1 MKLRRIALPLGPV
14 LAGLVYLLCRTIVGM
29 DHAPSAA
36 AAVTI
41 LCAAWWCTEAIPIPA
56 TALVP
61 FALFPFLD
69 VLDHAQLARAYGDQF
84 ILLFLGGFMLS
95 KAAEKS
101 GTHLRVARGMLRLV
115 GTSSSPRIVIGFMLA
130 TAFCSM
136 WISNTATALIML
148 PAAIAVIERKPE
160 ARKFAV
166 ALLLGIAYGASIGGV
181 TTLIGTP
188 PNGVF
193 ASQYMKN
200 VGVDVAFFDWLK
212 VGIPVFVLM
221 FTVAAFYLTRGIE
234 PYGHFEMRERTPW
247 TPAQKRVL
255 AVIALVALGWITR
268 SAPFGGWASFYA
280 DPSIDKKPLVTDAT
294 VALLGV
300 VALFL
305 IPSGTRNAC
314 GDRERLLDWPTAVNI
329 PWGILILFGG
339 GLAIASSFN
348 ETGLDQQIGLALKS
362 VTDLPPVLVVL
373 ILCLGVTFLTEV
385 TSNTATATLLMPI
398 LAAMAIAAGLDP
410 ATYMIPAALS
420 CSFAFMLPVAT
431 PPNAIVFGSERIT
444 IRDMVRKGL
453 WLNLI
458 GAVIITAVCTVV
470 VDRKTG
476 IDGNRPEVSVG
487 AVESEDAPSST
498 NTDGD

>member
-1 MKLRRIALPLGPV
+1 MTLRRIALVLGPF
-14 LAGLVYLLCRTIVGM
+14 LAGLVYLLCRGLGSM
-29 DHAPSAA
+29 DHAPAAA
-36 AAVTI
+36 AAVTV
-41 LCAAWWCTEAIPIPA
+41 LCAAWWCTEALPIPA

-69 VLDHAQLARAYGDQF
+69 VLDHSQLARAYGDPF

-101 GTHLRVARGMLRLV
+101 DTHLRVARGMLRLV

-148 PAAIAVIERKPE
+148 PAAIAVIKNKPD
-160 ARKFAV
+160 AKKFTV

-181 TTLIGTP
+181 TTLIGSP

-193 ASQYMKN
+193 ASQYLEAIK
-200 VGVDVAFFDWLK
+200 VDVTFFDWFK
-212 VGIPVFVLM
+212 VGMPVFLIM
-221 FTVAAFYLTRGIE
+221 FAIAAFYLTRGLE
-234 PYGHFEMRERTPW
+234 PYGDFEMQKRTPW

-255 AVIALVALGWITR
+255 AVIALVALAWITR
-268 SAPFGGWASFYA
+268 AAPYGGWESFYA
-280 DPSIDKKPLVTDAT
+280 DPSIGKVPKVTDAT

-300 VALFL
+300 VAMFL
-305 IPSGTRNAC
+305 IPSGERTDKGERK
-314 GDRERLLDWPTAVNI
+314 RLLDWDTAVDI

-339 GLAIASSFN
+339 GLAIAASFKQ
-348 ETGLDQQIGLALKS
+348 TGLDQSIGTSLKAI
-362 VTDLPPVLVVL
+362 TDLPPILVVL
-373 ILCLGVTFLTEV
+373 VLCLSVTFLTEV

-431 PPNAIVFGSERIT
+431 PPNAIVFGSERLEIK
-444 IRDMVRKGL
+444 DMVRKGF
-453 WLNLI
+453 WLNII
-458 GAVIITAVCTVV
+458 GAFVITAVCTVV

-476 IDGNRPEVSVG
+476 IDGDRPEASVE
-487 AVESEDAPSST
+487 AVESDNATEES
-498 NTDGD
+498 N

>member
-1 MKLRRIALPLGPV
+1 MTLRRIALVLGPF
-14 LAGLVYLLCRTIVGM
+14 LAGLVYLLCRGLGSM
-29 DHAPSAA
+29 DHAPAAA
-36 AAVTI
+36 AAVTV

-69 VLDHAQLARAYGDQF
+69 VLDHSQLARAYGDPF

-101 GTHLRVARGMLRLV
+101 DTHLRVARGMLRLV

-148 PAAIAVIERKPE
+148 PAAIAVIKNKPD
-160 ARKFAV
+160 AKKFTV

-188 PNGVF
+188 PNAAF
-193 ASQYMKN
+193 ATIYKKQAEI
-200 VGVDVAFFDWLK
+200 DVAFSDWLK
-212 VGIPVFVLM
+212 VGVPVFVLM
-221 FTVAAFYLTRGIE
+221 FTIAAFYLTRGLE
-234 PYGHFEMRERTPW
+234 PYGDFEMKKRTPW

-255 AVIALVALGWITR
+255 AVITLVAIGWITR
-268 SAPFGGWASFYA
+268 TAPRGGWAEWF
-280 DPSIDKKPLVTDAT
+280 DLTLVHEAT

-300 VALFL
+300 VAMFL
-305 IPSGTRNAC
+305 IPSGERTDKGERK
-314 GDRERLLDWPTAVNI
+314 RLLDWDTAVDI

-339 GLAIASSFN
+339 GIAIAASFE
-348 ETGLDQQIGLALKS
+348 ETGLDQSIGTSLKAI
-362 VTDLPPVLVVL
+362 TDLPPILVVL
-373 ILCLGVTFLTEV
+373 VLCLVVTFLTEV
-385 TSNTATATLLMPI
+385 TSNTATAYLLMPI

-431 PPNAIVFGSERIT
+431 PPNAIVFASGQLAIK
-444 IRDMVRKGL
+444 DMMRKGL
-453 WLNLI
+453 WLNII
-458 GAVIITAVCTVV
+458 GAFVITAVCTVV

-476 IDGNRPEVSVG
+476 IDGDRPEVSVE
-487 AVESEDAPSST
+487 AVESDSAVEES
-498 NTDGD
+498 N

>member
-1 MKLRRIALPLGPV
+1 MKLRSIALPLGPV
-14 LAGLVYLLCRTIVGM
+14 LAGLVYLLCRAMAGM
-29 DHAPSAA
+29 DHAPAAA

-41 LCAAWWCTEAIPIPA
+41 LCATWWCTEAIPIPA

-69 VLDHAQLARAYGDQF
+69 VLDHSQLARAYGDPF

-101 GTHLRVARGMLRLV
+101 DTHLRVARGMLRLV
-115 GTSSSPRIVIGFMLA
+115 GTTSSPRIVIGFMAA

-148 PAAIAVIERKPE
+148 PAAIAVINNKPD
-160 ARKFAV
+160 ARKFGI

-193 ASQYMKN
+193 ASIYNKT
-200 VGVDVAFFDWLK
+200 VGAEVTFFDWLK

-221 FTVAAFYLTRGIE
+221 FAIAAFYLTRGLE
-234 PYGHFEMRERTPW
+234 PYGDFEMKERTAW

-268 SAPFGGWASFYA
+268 TAPFGGWASFYA
-280 DPSIDKKPLVTDAT
+280 DPAIDKKPLVTDAT

-300 VALFL
+300 LALFL
-305 IPSGTRNAC
+305 IPSGERTAK
-314 GDRERLLDWPTAVNI
+314 GERERLLDWQTAANI

-339 GLAIASSFN
+339 GLAIAAAFTQ
-348 ETGLDQQIGLALKS
+348 TGLDQSIGTSLKA
-362 VTDLPPVLVVL
+362 VTDLPPILVVL

-398 LAAMAIAAGLDP
+398 LAAMAIGAGLDP

-431 PPNAIVFGSERIT
+431 PPNAIVFGSERLDIK
-444 IRDMVRKGL
+444 DMVRKGF
-453 WLNLI
+453 WLNII
-458 GAVIITAVCTVV
+458 GAFVITGVCAVV

-476 IDGNRPEVSVG
+476 IDGDRPEVSVE
-487 AVESEDAPSST
+487 AVESPNDS
-498 NTDGD
+498 N

>member
-1 MKLRRIALPLGPV
+1 MKLRQIALPLGPV
-14 LAGLVYLLCRTIVGM
+14 LAGLVYLLCRWLGGM
-29 DHAPSAA
+29 DHAPAAA
-36 AAVTI
+36 AAVTV
-41 LCAAWWCTEAIPIPA
+41 LCATWWCTEALPIPA

-61 FALFPFLD
+61 FAIFPFLD
-69 VLDHAQLARAYGDQF
+69 VLDHSQLARAYGDPF

-101 GTHLRVARGMLRLV
+101 GAHLRVARGMLRLV
-115 GTSSSPRIVIGFMLA
+115 GTSSSPRIVIGFMAA

-148 PAAIAVIERKPE
+148 PAAIAVIEKKPE
-160 ARKFAV
+160 AKNFGI

-193 ASQYMKN
+193 ASIYQQS
-200 VGVDVAFFDWLK
+200 VEVEVTFFDWLK
-212 VGIPVFVLM
+212 VGVPVFIIM
-221 FTVAAFYLTRGIE
+221 FAIAAFYLTRGIE
-234 PYGHFEMRERTPW
+234 PYGEFEMNERRAW
-247 TPAQKRVL
+247 TSAQKRVL
-255 AVIALVALGWITR
+255 AVISLVALGWITR
-268 SAPFGGWASFYA
+268 TAPFGGWGTWFEM
-280 DPSIDKKPLVTDAT
+280 PLVQDAT
-294 VALLGV
+294 VALVGV

-305 IPSGTRNAC
+305 VPSGERKDS
-314 GDRERLLDWPTAVNI
+314 GERERLLDWDTAVNI

-339 GLAIASSFN
+339 GLAIAAAFK
-348 ETGLDQQIGLALKS
+348 ETDLDRSIGTSLKA
-362 VTDLPPVLVVL
+362 VTDLPPVVVVL
-373 ILCLGVTFLTEV
+373 VLCLGVTFLTEV

-431 PPNAIVFGSERIT
+431 PPNAIVFGSNRLSIK
-444 IRDMVRKGL
+444 DMVRKGFF
-453 WLNLI
+453 LNII
-458 GAVIITAVCTVV
+458 GAFVITAVCTVV

-476 IDGNRPEVSVG
+476 IDGDRPEVSLE
-487 AVESEDAPSST
+487 AVEASAGEPDAE
-498 NTDGD
+498 

>member
-1 MKLRRIALPLGPV
+1 MTLRRIALVLGPF
-14 LAGLVYLLCRTIVGM
+14 LAGLVYLLCRGLGSM
-29 DHAPSAA
+29 DHAPAAA
-36 AAVTI
+36 AAVTV

-69 VLDHAQLARAYGDQF
+69 VLDHSQLARAYGDPF

-101 GTHLRVARGMLRLV
+101 DTHLRVARGMLRLV

-148 PAAIAVIERKPE
+148 PAAIAVIKNKPD
-160 ARKFAV
+160 AKKFTV

-188 PNGVF
+188 PNAAF
-193 ASQYMKN
+193 ATIYKKQAEI
-200 VGVDVAFFDWLK
+200 DVAFSDWLK
-212 VGIPVFVLM
+212 VGVPVFVLM
-221 FTVAAFYLTRGIE
+221 FTIAAFYLTRGLE
-234 PYGHFEMRERTPW
+234 PYGDFEMKKRTPW

-255 AVIALVALGWITR
+255 AVITLVAIGWITR
-268 SAPFGGWASFYA
+268 TAPRGGWAEWF
-280 DPSIDKKPLVTDAT
+280 DLTLVHEAT

-300 VALFL
+300 VAMFL
-305 IPSGTRNAC
+305 IPSGERTDKGERK
-314 GDRERLLDWPTAVNI
+314 RLLDWDTAVDI

-339 GLAIASSFN
+339 GIAIAASFE
-348 ETGLDQQIGLALKS
+348 ETGLDQSIGTSLKAI
-362 VTDLPPVLVVL
+362 TDLPPILVVL
-373 ILCLGVTFLTEV
+373 VLCLVVTFLTEV
-385 TSNTATATLLMPI
+385 TSNTATAYLLMPI

-431 PPNAIVFGSERIT
+431 PPNAIVFGSERLEIK
-444 IRDMVRKGL
+444 DMVRKGF
-453 WLNLI
+453 WLNII
-458 GAVIITAVCTVV
+458 GAFVITAVCTVV
-470 VDRKTG
+470 VNRKTG
-476 IDGNRPEVSVG
+476 IDGDRPEVSVE
-487 AVESEDAPSST
+487 AVESDSAVEES
-498 NTDGD
+498 N

>member
-1 MKLRRIALPLGPV
+1 MTLRQIALIVGPFF
-14 LAGLVYLLCRTIVGM
+14 AGLVYLLCRTAAGM
-29 DHAPSAA
+29 DHAPAAA

-69 VLDHAQLARAYGDQF
+69 VLDHSQLARAYGDPF

-101 GTHLRVARGMLRLV
+101 DTHLRVARGMLRLV

-148 PAAIAVIERKPE
+148 PAAIAVIKNKPD
-160 ARKFAV
+160 AKKFSV

-193 ASQYMKN
+193 ASIYKES
-200 VGVDVAFFDWLK
+200 VDVEVTFFNWFK
-212 VGIPVFVLM
+212 VGLPVFFIM
-221 FTVAAFYLTRGIE
+221 FAIAAFYLTRGIE
-234 PYGHFEMRERTPW
+234 PYDEFEMKKRTSW

-255 AVIALVALGWITR
+255 AVIALVAIGWITR
-268 SAPFGGWASFYA
+268 TAPYGGWSEWLEMG
-280 DPSIDKKPLVTDAT
+280 LVTDAT

-300 VALFL
+300 VAMFL
-305 IPSGTRNAC
+305 IPSGERTEKGERK
-314 GDRERLLDWPTAVNI
+314 RLLDWDTAADI

-339 GLAIASSFN
+339 GLAIAAAFKQ
-348 ETGLDQQIGLALKS
+348 TGLDESIGTSLKAI
-362 VTDLPPVLVVL
+362 TDLPPILVVL
-373 ILCLGVTFLTEV
+373 VLCLAVTFLTEV

-431 PPNAIVFGSERIT
+431 PPNAIVFGSERLEIK
-444 IRDMVRKGL
+444 DMVRKGF
-453 WLNLI
+453 WLNII
-458 GAVIITAVCTVV
+458 GAFVITAVCTVV

-476 IDGNRPEVSVG
+476 IDGDRPEVSME
-487 AVESEDAPSST
+487 AVESESRAEES
-498 NTDGD
+498 N

>member
-1 MKLRRIALPLGPV
+1 MTLRQIALIVGPF
-14 LAGLVYLLCRTIVGM
+14 LAGLVYLLCRTAAGM
-29 DHAPSAA
+29 DHAPAAA

-69 VLDHAQLARAYGDQF
+69 VLDHSQLARAYGDPF

-101 GTHLRVARGMLRLV
+101 DTHLRVARGMLRLV
-115 GTSSSPRIVIGFMLA
+115 GTSSSPRIVIGFMAA

-148 PAAIAVIERKPE
+148 PAAIAVIKNKPD
-160 ARKFAV
+160 AKKFNI

-181 TTLIGTP
+181 TTLIGSP

-193 ASQYMKN
+193 AGQYLKAIEA
-200 VGVDVAFFDWLK
+200 DVTFFDWFK
-212 VGIPVFVLM
+212 VGLPVFLIM
-221 FTVAAFYLTRGIE
+221 FVIAAFYLTRGIE
-234 PYGHFEMRERTPW
+234 PYGEFEMSERKPW

-255 AVIALVALGWITR
+255 VVISLVAIGWITR
-268 SAPFGGWASFYA
+268 SAPNGGWASFYA
-280 DPSIDKKPLVTDAT
+280 NEATGKVPLVTDAT

-300 VALFL
+300 VAMFI
-305 IPSGTRNAC
+305 IPSGERDET
-314 GDRERLLDWPTAVNI
+314 GKQQRLLDWETAANI

-339 GLAIASSFN
+339 GLAIAAAFDQS
-348 ETGLDQQIGLALKS
+348 GLDESIGTSLKAI
-362 VTDLPPVLVVL
+362 TDLPPILVVL
-373 ILCLGVTFLTEV
+373 VLCLAVTFLTEV

-431 PPNAIVFGSERIT
+431 PPNAIVFGSERLEIK
-444 IRDMVRKGL
+444 DMVRKGF
-453 WLNLI
+453 WLNII
-458 GAVIITAVCTVV
+458 GAFVITAVCTVV

-476 IDGNRPEVSVG
+476 IDGDRPEVSVE
-487 AVESEDAPSST
+487 AVESDSAAEES
-498 NTDGD
+498 N

>member
-1 MKLRRIALPLGPV
+1 MKLRSIALPLGPI
-14 LAGLVYLLCRTIVGM
+14 LAGLAYLLCRTLAGM
-29 DHAPSAA
+29 DHAPAAA
-36 AAVTI
+36 AAVTV
-41 LCAAWWCTEAIPIPA
+41 LCASWWCTEALPIPA

-69 VLDHAQLARAYGDQF
+69 VLDHGQLARAYGDPF

-101 GTHLRVARGMLRLV
+101 DTHLRVARGMLRLV

-148 PAAIAVIERKPE
+148 PAAIAVIKNKPD
-160 ARKFAV
+160 AKKFGI
-166 ALLLGIAYGASIGGV
+166 ALLLGIAYGASIGGI

-188 PNGVF
+188 PNGAF
-193 ASQYMKN
+193 ASVYKETIE
-200 VGVDVAFFDWLK
+200 VEVAFLDWLK
-212 VGIPVFVLM
+212 VGVPVFAIM
-221 FTVAAFYLTRGIE
+221 FVIAAFYLTRNLE
-234 PYGHFEMRERTPW
+234 PYGDFELKERAPW

-255 AVIALVALGWITR
+255 AVIVLVALGWITR
-268 SAPFGGWASFYA
+268 SAPYGGWESFYA
-280 DPSIDKKPLVTDAT
+280 DPSIGKVPKVHDAT

-305 IPSGTRNAC
+305 IPSGERTEKGERK
-314 GDRERLLDWPTAVNI
+314 RLLDWDTAVNI

-339 GLAIASSFN
+339 GLAIAAAFSN
-348 ETGLDQQIGLALKS
+348 TGLDDSIGNSLKAI
-362 VTDLPPVLVVL
+362 TDLPPVLVVL

-385 TSNTATATLLMPI
+385 TSNTATAFLLMPI

-431 PPNAIVFGSERIT
+431 PPNAIVFGSERLDIK
-444 IRDMVRKGL
+444 DMVRKGF
-453 WLNLI
+453 WLNII
-458 GAVIITAVCTVV
+458 GAFVITAVCTVV

-476 IDGNRPEVSVG
+476 IDGDRPEVSVE
-487 AVESEDAPSST
+487 AVESERVE
-498 NTDGD
+498 GRE

>member
-1 MKLRRIALPLGPV
+1 MTLRQIALIVGPF
-14 LAGLVYLLCRTIVGM
+14 LAGLVYLLCRDLGSM
-29 DHAPSAA
+29 DHAPAAA
-36 AAVTI
+36 AAVTV

-69 VLDHAQLARAYGDQF
+69 VLDHSQLARAYGDPF

-101 GTHLRVARGMLRLV
+101 DTHLRVARGMLRLV

-148 PAAIAVIERKPE
+148 PAAIAVIAAKPD
-160 ARKFAV
+160 AKKFSV

-193 ASQYMKN
+193 ASIYNKS
-200 VGVDVAFFDWLK
+200 VGVEVTFFDWFK
-212 VGIPVFVLM
+212 VGLPVFFIM
-221 FTVAAFYLTRGIE
+221 FTIAAFYLTRGIE
-234 PYGHFEMRERTPW
+234 PYGEFEMKKRTSW

-255 AVIALVALGWITR
+255 AVIALVAIGWITR
-268 SAPFGGWASFYA
+268 TAPYGGWSEWLEMG
-280 DPSIDKKPLVTDAT
+280 LVTDAT

-300 VALFL
+300 VAMFL
-305 IPSGTRNAC
+305 IPSGERTEKGERK
-314 GDRERLLDWPTAVNI
+314 RLLDWDTAADI

-339 GLAIASSFN
+339 GLAIAASFKQ
-348 ETGLDQQIGLALKS
+348 TGLDESIGTSLKAI
-362 VTDLPPVLVVL
+362 TDLPPVLVVL
-373 ILCLGVTFLTEV
+373 VLCLAVTFLTEV

-431 PPNAIVFGSERIT
+431 PPNAIVFGSERLEIK
-444 IRDMVRKGL
+444 DMVRKGF
-453 WLNLI
+453 WLNII
-458 GAVIITAVCTVV
+458 GAFVITAVCTVV

-476 IDGNRPEVSVG
+476 IDGDRPEVSVE
-487 AVESEDAPSST
+487 AVES
-498 NTDGD
+498 DGAAEESN